1 MDIKKSQNEL
11 SRISLESGTIYLN
24 LSNAFPILIDE
35 LTAASRND
43 EKQVAFKRLKTDLE
57 KILSMESVLFDKKD
71 EKGAEAIRKDFD
83 KLTRNFPYKQEL
95 DSERAF
101 MDKAPKGFK
110 NEI

>member
-43 EKQVAFKRLKTDLE
+43 EKQAAF
-57 KILSMESVLFDKKD
+57 
-71 EKGAEAIRKDFD
+71 
-83 KLTRNFPYKQEL
+83 
-95 DSERAF
+95 
-101 MDKAPKGFK
+101 
-110 NEI
+110 